1 MLSGSITT
9 PIRKDTQRAC
19 VRAVVRACAQCTYL
33 GEGVI
38 GSDSAETAVAAAAA
52 ALLYHT

>member
-1 MLSGSITT
+1 MLPDSITT

-19 VRAVVRACAQCTYL
+19 VRVVVRVCAQCTYL

-38 GSDSAETAVAAAAA
+38 GSDSAETVAAAAA
-52 ALLYHT
+52 VLLYHT